1 MHMRYGLFV
10 TIHVK
15 PGRRDAVVDILMR
28 DVEASRALGCDL
40 YMVGVSDE
48 KPDVVYVTEV
58 WASREAHRASLNDP
72 AVRAAIAEA
81 MPMLTGEF
89 HSTEFSVVG
98 GLGVPQAA
106 GS

>member
-1 MHMRYGLFV
+1 MRYGLSV
-10 TIHVK
+10 TIHVQ
-15 PGRRDAVVDILMR
+15 PGQRDAVVHILMR

-58 WASREAHRASLNDP
+58 WASRQAHRASLDDP
-72 AVRAAIAEA
+72 AVKAAIGEA

-98 GLGVPQAA
+98 GLGMPEGATA
-106 GS
+106 

>member
-1 MHMRYGLFV
+1 MRYGLFV

-15 PGRRDAVVDILMR
+15 PGQRDAVVEILMR
-28 DVEASRALGCDL
+28 DVEAARALGCDL

-58 WASREAHRASLNDP
+58 WTSQEAHRASLNDP
-72 AVRAAIAEA
+72 AVQAAIAEA

-89 HSTEFSVVG
+89 HSTEFSVAG
-98 GLGVPQAA
+98 GLGVPDRSA
-106 GS
+106 S

>member
-1 MHMRYGLFV
+1 MRYGLSV

-15 PGRRDAVVDILMR
+15 PGQRDAVVDILMR
-28 DVEASRALGCDL
+28 DVDASRALGCDL
-40 YMVGVSDE
+40 YMVGVSED

-58 WASREAHRASLNDP
+58 WASREAHHASLSDP
-72 AVRAAIAEA
+72 AVQAAIAEA

-98 GLGVPQAA
+98 GLGVPQ
-106 GS
+106 GSAS

>member
-1 MHMRYGLFV
+1 MRYGLFV
-10 TIHVK
+10 TIHLK
-15 PGRRDAVVDILMR
+15 PGQRDAVVDILMR

-58 WASREAHRASLNDP
+58 WASREAHHASLSDP
-72 AVRAAIAEA
+72 AVQAAIAKA

-98 GLGVPQAA
+98 GLGVPQ
-106 GS
+106 GSAP